1 MQEWSDI
8 HVLKLFLSFLH
19 RMEVDGWDSS
29 LEEELGISLD
39 ELKKWIE
46 DAVEKSE
53 IVQKKKAQLTELK
66 EWVEQKEE
74 EEAVTEKLLKDAN
87 QWAEM
92 NLFLL
97 FTDCFGPIAFGLWRL
112 SNSQEGLSRLS
123 PIAEHSIQLMLCLC
137 YTGSLFFVL

>member
-1 MQEWSDI
+1 
-8 HVLKLFLSFLH
+8 
-19 RMEVDGWDSS
+19 MEVDGWDSS

-46 DAVEKSE
+46 EAVEKSE
-53 IVQKKKAQLTELK
+53 IVQKKKDQLTELK

-87 QWAEM
+87 QWAAV

-97 FTDCFGPIAFGLWRL
+97 FI
-112 SNSQEGLSRLS
+112 
-123 PIAEHSIQLMLCLC
+123 
-137 YTGSLFFVL
+137 